1 MKGLYVLK
9 EKRIYKRELPLWG
22 SLLAAVLLAGCITLL
37 ALWCQPNALRTVLAG
52 FKAQPLLIVLNAL
65 PIGLLLL
72 AFAFLFRNVFY
83 SGALVNFFVCAL
95 SLANRV
101 KIEVRDE
108 PVFPRDFSLLREVGS
123 AIQSYDIR
131 YPVKAIAVVAL
142 TTVLLI
148 GLGVLFPSRPV
159 SLAALKA
166 KLTKRDAV
174 AVFPGRCWLERIVGA
189 VLSFGVLTA
198 LIFTV
203 YASNTLYNSFRVSN
217 AYYVPS
223 VFNELG
229 FPYCFCHQFTTY
241 PVDRPEGFS
250 KSEAAGWETGGQT
263 GLGKDVSVI
272 LVMNEAFSDLTDQ
285 PMFNWTEETDPLPN
299 LHALQKD
306 PHALSGHIVV
316 PGFAGGTANTEF
328 DVLTGMQTNA
338 LSVTATSAMRV
349 VNRNLD
355 SLFRVFG
362 ADGYRTSFYH
372 PGDAWFYNRENVYRW
387 LGAEHE
393 VFAKDMKNLE
403 YKGRWVTDD
412 YMAGLIEEEFETAVS
427 EGRPLFNYTT
437 TIQNHMSYTAD
448 KYGEG
453 HTFAPVSTTAD
464 ISPETRS
471 MLEVYTEGVRDAD
484 AMLGRLTAYFAE
496 REEPVVLVF
505 YGDHLP
511 YLGDNQKGYAELGS
525 EVSIPENEREDIL
538 CSYKTPYVLWANDAA
553 ADTLNWNEAMAALN
567 LPEDGVLSASFL
579 GSVLL
584 DLTGRAGESPW
595 FDFLSSLRRIAPV
608 VQKKTYILA
617 DGSVLPQRILNEQ
630 TDEASMELKDAVRKW
645 RCWSYY
651 KLKYADVG

>member
-123 AIQSYDIR
+123 AIQSFDIR
-131 YPVKAIAVVAL
+131 YPVKAIAVVVL

-159 SLAALKA
+159 SFAALKA
-166 KLTKRDAV
+166 KLTKRDA
-174 AVFPGRCWLERIVGA
+174 AAAFPGRCWLERIVGA

-203 YASNTLYNSFRVSN
+203 YASNDLYNSFRVSN
-217 AYYVPS
+217 AYYVPA

-241 PVDRPEGFS
+241 PVDKPEGFS
-250 KSEAAGWETGGQT
+250 KSEATGWETGEQPR
-263 GLGKDVSVI
+263 LGKDVNI
-272 LVMNEAFSDLTDQ
+272 IMVMNEAFSDITDDS
-285 PMFNWTEETDPLPN
+285 MFNWAEGDDPLPN
-299 LHALQKD
+299 LHALQND
-306 PHALSGHIVV
+306 PHALTGHIVV

-338 LSVTATSAMRV
+338 LSDTTTSAMRV
-349 VNRNLD
+349 INRNLD
-355 SLFRVFG
+355 SLFRVFD

-393 VFAKDMKNLE
+393 VFAKDMKDLE

-453 HTFAPVSTTAD
+453 HTFAPVSVTAD
-464 ISPETRS
+464 ISDETRT

-496 REEPVVLVF
+496 RSEPVVLVF

-525 EVSIPENEREDIL
+525 EVAIAENDRTDIL
-538 CSYKTPYVLWANDAA
+538 CSYKTPYVIWTNAAA
-553 ADTLNWNEAMAALN
+553 ADALDWEAAAKQLA
-567 LPEDGVLSASFL
+567 LPEDGTVSAAFL

-584 DLTGRAGESPW
+584 DLTGRGGESPW
-595 FDFLSSLRRIAPV
+595 FDFLSSVRRLVPV
-608 VQKKTYILA
+608 VQKKIYILT
-617 DGSVLPQRILNEQ
+617 DGELIANRDLLER
-630 TDEASMELKDAVRKW
+630 TDETAAALKAAIRKW

-651 KLKYADVG
+651 KLKYAEVG

>member
-1 MKGLYVLK
+1 MK
-9 EKRIYKRELPLWG
+9 EKRFHKIELPLWG
-22 SLLAAVLLAGCITLL
+22 SFLLAVLLAGCITLL
-37 ALWCQPNALRTVLAG
+37 ALWCQPNALRSVLAVFRG
-52 FKAQPLLIVLNAL
+52 QPLLIVLNAL
-65 PIGLLLL
+65 PVGLLLL
-72 AFAFLFRNVFY
+72 TFAFLFRNVFY

-108 PVFPRDFSLLREVGS
+108 PVFPRDFALVREVGS
-123 AIQSYDIR
+123 AMQSYDIR
-131 YPVKAIAVVAL
+131 YPVTAIIAVVL
-142 TTVLLI
+142 TTALLV

-159 SLAALKA
+159 SFAALKA
-166 KLTKRDAV
+166 KLTKRDA
-174 AVFPGRCWLERIVGA
+174 AAAFPGRCWPERIVGA

-203 YASNTLYNSFRVSN
+203 YASNDLYNSFRVSN

-241 PVDRPEGFS
+241 PVDKPEGFS
-250 KSEAAGWETGGQT
+250 KSEAAGWETGEQS
-263 GLGKDVSVI
+263 GLGKDVNI
-272 LVMNEAFSDLTDQ
+272 IMVMNEAFSDITDGS
-285 PMFNWTEETDPLPN
+285 MFNWAEGDDPLPN
-299 LHALQKD
+299 LHALQND
-306 PHALSGHIVV
+306 PHALTGHIVV

-338 LSVTATSAMRV
+338 LSDTTTSAMRV
-349 VNRNLD
+349 INRNLD
-355 SLFRVFG
+355 SLFRVFD

-393 VFAKDMKNLE
+393 VFAKDMKDLE

-453 HTFAPVSTTAD
+453 HTFAPVSVTAD
-464 ISPETRS
+464 ISDETRT

-496 REEPVVLVF
+496 RSEPVVLVF

-525 EVSIPENEREDIL
+525 EVAIAENDRTDIL

-553 ADTLNWNEAMAALN
+553 ADTLNWNEAVAALDF
-567 LPEDGVLSASFL
+567 PEGGVLSASFL

-595 FDFLSSLRRIAPV
+595 FDFLSSVRRLVPV
-608 VQKKTYILA
+608 VQKKTYILT
-617 DGSVLPQRILNEQ
+617 DGELIANRDLLER
-630 TDEASMELKDAVRKW
+630 TDETAAALKAAIRKW

-651 KLKYADVG
+651 KLKYAEVG

>member
-1 MKGLYVLK
+1 M
-9 EKRIYKRELPLWG
+9 
-22 SLLAAVLLAGCITLL
+22 
-37 ALWCQPNALRTVLAG
+37 LAG

-159 SLAALKA
+159 SFATLKA

-174 AVFPGRCWLERIVGA
+174 AVFPGRCWPERIVGA

-241 PVDRPEGFS
+241 PVDKPEGFS

-328 DVLTGMQTNA
+328 DALTGMQTNA

-453 HTFAPVSTTAD
+453 YIFPPVSTTAD

-484 AMLGRLTAYFAE
+484 AMLGRLTEYFAE

-538 CSYKTPYVLWANDAA
+538 CSYKTPYVLWVNDAA
-553 ADTLNWNEAMAALN
+553 ADTLNWNEAVAALD

-630 TDEASMELKDAVRKW
+630 TDESSMELKDAVRKW

>member
-37 ALWCQPNALRTVLAG
+37 ALWCQPNALRTVLAV

-72 AFAFLFRNVFY
+72 AFAFLFRNIFY

-123 AIQSYDIR
+123 AIQSFDIR
-131 YPVKAIAVVAL
+131 YPVKAIAVVVL
-142 TTVLLI
+142 TTALLV
-148 GLGVLFPSRPV
+148 GLGVLFPSHPV
-159 SLAALKA
+159 SFAALKA
-166 KLTKRDAV
+166 KLTKRDA
-174 AVFPGRCWLERIVGA
+174 AAAFPGRCWPERIVGA

-203 YASNTLYNSFRVSN
+203 YASNDLYNSFRVSN
-217 AYYVPS
+217 AYYVPA

-241 PVDRPEGFS
+241 PVDKPEGFS
-250 KSEAAGWETGGQT
+250 KSEAAGWETGEQS
-263 GLGKDVSVI
+263 GLGKDVNI
-272 LVMNEAFSDLTDQ
+272 IMVMNEAFSDITDGS
-285 PMFNWTEETDPLPN
+285 MFNWAEGDDPLPN
-299 LHALQKD
+299 LHALQND
-306 PHALSGHIVV
+306 PHALTGHIVV

-338 LSVTATSAMRV
+338 LSDTTTSAMRV
-349 VNRNLD
+349 INRNLD
-355 SLFRVFG
+355 SLFRVFD

-393 VFAKDMKNLE
+393 VFAKDMKDLE

-453 HTFAPVSTTAD
+453 HTFAPVSVTAD
-464 ISPETRS
+464 ISDETRT

-496 REEPVVLVF
+496 RSEPVVLVF

-525 EVSIPENEREDIL
+525 EVAIAENDRTDIL
-538 CSYKTPYVLWANDAA
+538 CSYKTPYVIWTNAAA
-553 ADTLNWNEAMAALN
+553 ADALDWEAAAKQLV
-567 LPEDGVLSASFL
+567 LPEDGTVSAAFL

-584 DLTGRAGESPW
+584 DLTGRGGESPW
-595 FDFLSSLRRIAPV
+595 FDFLSSVRRLVPV
-608 VQKKTYILA
+608 VQKKIYILT
-617 DGSVLPQRILNEQ
+617 DGELIANRDLLER
-630 TDEASMELKDAVRKW
+630 TDETAAALKAAIRKW

-651 KLKYADVG
+651 KLKYAEVG

>member
-159 SLAALKA
+159 SFATLKA

-174 AVFPGRCWLERIVGA
+174 AVFPGRCWPERIVGE

-241 PVDRPEGFS
+241 PVDKPEGFS

-328 DVLTGMQTNA
+328 DALTGMQTNA

-453 HTFAPVSTTAD
+453 YVFPPVSTTAD

-484 AMLGRLTAYFAE
+484 AMLGRLTEYFAE

-553 ADTLNWNEAMAALN
+553 ADTLNWSEAVAALD

>member
-159 SLAALKA
+159 SFAALKA

-174 AVFPGRCWLERIVGA
+174 AVFPGRCWPERIVGA

-241 PVDRPEGFS
+241 PVDKPEGFS

-328 DVLTGMQTNA
+328 DALTGMQTNA

-349 VNRNLD
+349 VNRNLG

-453 HTFAPVSTTAD
+453 YVFPPVSTTAD

-553 ADTLNWNEAMAALN
+553 ADALNWNEAVAALD

>member
-9 EKRIYKRELPLWG
+9 KYKRELPLWG

-72 AFAFLFRNVFY
+72 AFAFLFRNIFY

-123 AIQSYDIR
+123 AIQSFDIR
-131 YPVKAIAVVAL
+131 YPVKAIAVVVL
-142 TTVLLI
+142 TTALLV

-159 SLAALKA
+159 SFAALKA
-166 KLTKRDAV
+166 KLTKRDA
-174 AVFPGRCWLERIVGA
+174 AAAFPGRCRPERIVGA

-203 YASNTLYNSFRVSN
+203 YASNDLYNSFRVSN
-217 AYYVPS
+217 AYYVPA

-241 PVDRPEGFS
+241 PVDKPEGFS
-250 KSEAAGWETGGQT
+250 KSEAAGWETGEQP
-263 GLGKDVSVI
+263 GLGKDVNI
-272 LVMNEAFSDLTDQ
+272 IMVMNEAFSDITDGS
-285 PMFNWTEETDPLPN
+285 MFNWAEGDDPLPN
-299 LHALQKD
+299 LHALQND
-306 PHALSGHIVV
+306 PHTLSGHIVV

-338 LSVTATSAMRV
+338 LSDTTTSAMRV

-362 ADGYRTSFYH
+362 VDGYRTSFYH

-453 HTFAPVSTTAD
+453 HTFAPVSVTAD
-464 ISPETRS
+464 ISDETRT

-496 REEPVVLVF
+496 RSEPVVLVF

-525 EVSIPENEREDIL
+525 EVAIAENDRTDIL

-553 ADTLNWNEAMAALN
+553 ADTLNWNEAVAALD

-584 DLTGRAGESPW
+584 ELTVRAGESPW
-595 FDFLSSLRRIAPV
+595 FDFLSSVRRLVPV
-608 VQKKTYILA
+608 VQKKTYILT
-617 DGSVLPQRILNEQ
+617 DGELIANRDLLER
-630 TDEASMELKDAVRKW
+630 TDETAAALKAAIRKW

-651 KLKYADVG
+651 KLKYAEVG

>member
-1 MKGLYVLK
+1 MK
-9 EKRIYKRELPLWG
+9 EKRFHKIELPLWG
-22 SLLAAVLLAGCITLL
+22 SFLLAVLLAGCITLL
-37 ALWCQPNALRTVLAG
+37 ALWCQPNALRTVLAVFRG
-52 FKAQPLLIVLNAL
+52 QPLLIVLNAL
-65 PIGLLLL
+65 PVGLLLL
-72 AFAFLFRNVFY
+72 TFAFLFRNIFY

-159 SLAALKA
+159 SFAALKA

-174 AVFPGRCWLERIVGA
+174 AVFPGRCWIERIVGA

-203 YASNTLYNSFRVSN
+203 YASNDLYNSFRVSN
-217 AYYVPS
+217 AYYVPA

-241 PVDRPEGFS
+241 PVDKPEGFS
-250 KSEAAGWETGGQT
+250 KSEAAGWETGEQP
-263 GLGKDVSVI
+263 GLGKDVNI
-272 LVMNEAFSDLTDQ
+272 IMVMNEAFSDITDGS
-285 PMFNWTEETDPLPN
+285 MFNWAEGDDPLPN
-299 LHALQKD
+299 LHALQND
-306 PHALSGHIVV
+306 PHALTGHIVV

-338 LSVTATSAMRV
+338 LSDTTTSAMRV
-349 VNRNLD
+349 INRNLD

-387 LGAEHE
+387 LGAENT
-393 VFAKDMKNLE
+393 VFAKDMQDPE

-412 YMAGLIEEEFETAVS
+412 YMAGQIEEEFETAVS

-453 HTFAPVSTTAD
+453 HTFAPVSVTAD
-464 ISPETRS
+464 ISDETRT

-484 AMLGRLTAYFAE
+484 AMLGRLTTYFAE
-496 REEPVVLVF
+496 RSEPVVLVF

-525 EVSIPENEREDIL
+525 EVAIAENDRTDIL
-538 CSYKTPYVLWANDAA
+538 CSYKTPYVIWTNAAA
-553 ADTLNWNEAMAALN
+553 ADALDWEAAAKQLV
-567 LPEDGVLSASFL
+567 LPEDGTVSAAFL

-584 DLTGRAGESPW
+584 DLTGRGGESPW
-595 FDFLSSLRRIAPV
+595 FDFLSSVRRLVPV
-608 VQKKTYILA
+608 VQKKIYILT
-617 DGSVLPQRILNEQ
+617 DGELIANRDLLER
-630 TDEASMELKDAVRKW
+630 TDETAAALKAAIRKW

-651 KLKYADVG
+651 KLKYAEVG